1 MGAPLFAELFLFC
14 YQRDFIEHV
23 ARHDS
28 NGCYIVDDAWGV
40 IEESYSSAL
49 LFCCGS
55 IWYISDK

>member
-28 NGCYIVDDAWGV
+28 SVFYIVDDAWGV
-40 IEESYSSAL
+40 IE
-49 LFCCGS
+49 
-55 IWYISDK
+55 